1 MLELDIGSVEDR
13 DLLAR
18 VERLSVAEWVDAEN
32 GGSATVGALPVS
44 NNKAKKHAPQASSST
59 SPSKEELQT
68 QLRKQQERDDEVRA
82 ALHTSQQ
89 QEEAHGKE
97 LKRLQRKLED
107 AREQVEELERAL
119 EEMQQHIAQTKQFQA
134 MKTLVTRK
142 NAQLSA
148 MRQRLLRYEP
158 NYCDDDGETK
168 SADDDDDDDDE

>member
-32 GGSATVGALPVS
+32 GGSATVGALPM
-44 NNKAKKHAPQASSST
+44 NNSKAKTPPQDSKN
-59 SPSKEELQT
+59 PSKEQLQA
-68 QLRKQQERDDEVRA
+68 QLRAQQERDDEVRA
-82 ALHTSQQ
+82 ALHTSKV
-89 QEEAHGKE
+89 QEEAHAKE
-97 LKRLQRKLED
+97 LKRMQRKLED

-119 EEMQQHIAQTKQFQA
+119 EETQQHIAQTKQFQT
-134 MKTLVTRK
+134 MKTMVTRK
-142 NAQLSA
+142 NEQLRA

-168 SADDDDDDDDE
+168 SADDDE